1 MSAKLLEDSGSVIA
15 SPLAHIINLSL
26 HLGCVPDKMKTAR
39 VIPLFKKKSKSAPG
53 DYRPISILTLVSKLL
68 ERATYNQIKSYMKSE
83 IYFILFSL
91 VSGALF
97 QLTFV

>member
-1 MSAKLLEDSGSVIA
+1 MGNLSIHKTTGLDGMSAKLLEDSGSVIA
-15 SPLAHIINLSL
+15 SPLAHITNLSL

-39 VIPLFKKKSKSAPG
+39 VIPLFKNKSKSAPV
-53 DYRPISILTLVSKLL
+53 DYRPISIL
-68 ERATYNQIKSYMKSE
+68 Q
-83 IYFILFSL
+83 